1 MMRSWRKCGSSRRP
15 RFRSML
21 QRFIYSRSTAMA
33 AAVSR
38 WPRRRVAVQVRPRVA
53 ACSRARPQPLRAPS
67 HASVCIPRPFLLPG
81 PTLKCHLRTQPAWLP
96 HFSSSASQRVLDP
109 VHLPTSPMPP
119 PPCHRDSSVSLRPAR
134 ATTPSLLLADS
145 GAPSHSHPL
154 PLAYGVHAWNPLPLP
169 VLCLSTPS
177 PPRSLARARLDPSTL
192 RCTAVSHPSMFFLCQ
207 LPLLLSLCLLCSLQP
222 CSAQHPTLPAD
233 LLPI

>member
-1 MMRSWRKCGSSRRP
+1 
-15 RFRSML
+15 
-21 QRFIYSRSTAMA
+21 MA
-33 AAVSR
+33 VAVSR

-53 ACSRARPQPLRAPS
+53 ACGRARPQPLRAPS

-154 PLAYGVHAWNPLPLP
+154 PLAYGVHAWNPSPSPSYASQHPPLP
-169 VLCLSTPS
+169 ARSHAPGSTLQHCDVLLFLTPACSSFASCPFCSLSASSALSNPALPSIPHSLLICSPSDDDYTWCFSTP
-177 PPRSLARARLDPSTL
+177 
-192 RCTAVSHPSMFFLCQ
+192 TAWTAA
-207 LPLLLSLCLLCSLQP
+207 
-222 CSAQHPTLPAD
+222 SAG
-233 LLPI
+233 